1 MVKNDAIISKNEG
14 VPWRIIEGEAILVQV
29 ETGEVIHLNEVA
41 TEIWRAVDGKKTIAE
56 IIDQITASFE
66 VKRDEASKDT
76 LEFVNKLLDKSLV
89 TLSK

>member
-1 MVKNDAIISKNEG
+1 MIKKDAVIIKNEG

-41 TEIWRAVDGKKTIAE
+41 TEIWGAVDGKKTIAE
-56 IIDQITASFE
+56 IISHITASFE
-66 VKRDEASKDT
+66 VKRDEAERDT
-76 LEFVNKLLDKSLV
+76 FEFVNKLLDKSLV